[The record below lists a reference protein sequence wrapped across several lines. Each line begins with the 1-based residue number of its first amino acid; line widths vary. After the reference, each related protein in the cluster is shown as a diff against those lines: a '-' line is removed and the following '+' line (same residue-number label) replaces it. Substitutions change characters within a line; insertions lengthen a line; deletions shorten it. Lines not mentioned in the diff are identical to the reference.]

1 MKTAVAKAGVL
12 VAAACCAA
20 ALWGETA
27 VRAGAADGAGR
38 RSSVYDTAVA
48 WYRGAVDADGSGQF
62 VDSKGLRDVL
72 HANDSSHFTHDVR
85 RSRAESALPIERM
98 DVHCPYRNATLKDV
112 PCLVFPQSVVT
123 NEIVESAGA
132 TQYVCTATVN
142 HLDLP
147 NFLKDYPAGMACSN
161 YTFVIRFRRDA
172 PLHNK
177 WNSISGLLQGG
188 FSWTDGGDCGFSL
201 VLAGSADSPTRKFR
215 LYAGNTGTDDCDSY
229 REFPRSIVSTGIPEN
244 RWVDC
249 ALTVEG
255 GTNVWVG
262 YSWDS
267 SSSDAVHS
275 NRWVRWWRPA
285 LENGAGIA
293 ANRRSFVFGGE
304 NANAA
309 VTYTNTFSG
318 NNNDLKVLRGALHQF
333 AFWTNA
339 LTKAEVCE
347 AFGAPQPLAFGV
359 GMEGA
364 AANVFR
370 RSVSRVSSD
379 GAWEEL
385 DTTLTADS
393 PECAVDFFYGRD
405 YDANVSQILRIMPAA
420 SSGDGVVD
428 VAVNGRTAVRH
439 LALRPGRVAH
449 AFVEAAAFKA
459 GSNVVAVTRTDKGAA
474 ALVLDRIELGGGWQ
488 RGTASKENGGMSHEG
503 FSTNVVDLA
512 DGNMDHFKRGYVAN
526 DKRNAYTY
534 VPFRVPADVAGR
546 YDGEVDFHFVY
557 MPEEAKPF
565 PFEVL
570 LNGEALETYPA
581 VEIAKIY
588 TIHVP
593 AERLSAGDNLFTF
606 HATGTKSWANGG
618 LWRFQF
624 LKPKSATLLL
634 FR

>member
-1 MKTAVAKAGVL
+1 MKTATLKTGVL
-12 VAAACCAA
+12 GAAACCVA
-20 ALWGETA
+20 ALWGEAA
-27 VRAGAADGAGR
+27 VKTGVADAAGWQ
-38 RSSVYDTAVA
+38 SSVYDTAVA

-72 HANDSSHFTHDVR
+72 HANDPSHFTHGVK
-85 RSRAESALPIERM
+85 RSHSANALPVERM

-123 NEIVESAGA
+123 NETIESEGA

-142 HLDLP
+142 HLNLP
-147 NFLKDYPAGMACSN
+147 NFLKDYPAGIACSN
-161 YTFVIRFRRDA
+161 YTFVFRFRRDA

-177 WNSISGLLQGG
+177 WNSISGLLQCG
-188 FSWTDGGDCGFSL
+188 FIWQGGGDRGISL
-201 VLAGSADSPTRKFR
+201 ALAGDANSSSRKFR
-215 LYAGNTGTDDCDSY
+215 LYAGNVGTDDSVSY
-229 REFPRSIVSTGIPEN
+229 SEFPSSEVSTGIPEN

-255 GTNVWVG
+255 GTNVWIG

-267 SSSDAVHS
+267 SSSDTVHS
-275 NRWVRWWRPA
+275 NRWVRWWRPK
-285 LENGAGIA
+285 LQNGAAIA
-293 ANRRSFVFGGE
+293 ANSRWFIFGGE
-304 NANAA
+304 NANAT
-309 VTYTNTFSG
+309 VTYTNSFSG

-364 AANVFR
+364 AGRVFR

-393 PECAVDFFYGRD
+393 PECAIDFFYSRD
-405 YDANVSQILRIMPAA
+405 YDANVSQILRILPAA
-420 SSGDGVVD
+420 ASGDGVVD
-428 VAVNGRTAVRH
+428 VSVNGRTVARR

-459 GSNVVAVTRTDKGAA
+459 GSNVVAVTRTDRGAA
-474 ALVLDRIELGGGWQ
+474 ALVLDRIDLGGGWQ
-488 RGTASKENGGMSHEG
+488 RGSASENNGGMSHEG
-503 FSTNVVDLA
+503 HSTNVVDLA
-512 DGNMDHFKRGYVAN
+512 DGNMSHFKRGYVVN
-526 DKRNAYTY
+526 DRRNAYTY
-534 VPFRVPADVAGR
+534 FPFRVPADVAGR
-546 YDGEVDFHFVY
+546 YEGEVGFRFAYVPD
-557 MPEEAKPF
+557 ESKPF
-565 PFEVL
+565 PFEVI
-570 LNGEALETYPA
+570 LNGEVLESYSA
-581 VEIAKIY
+581 VDGGRVYAVS
-588 TIHVP
+588 VP
-593 AERLSAGDNLFTF
+593 AERLVAGDNLLTF
-606 HATGTKSWANGG
+606 HASGTKGWANGG

-624 LKPKSATLLL
+624 LKPRDSTLLL

>member
-12 VAAACCAA
+12 VAACCAA

-48 WYRGAVDADGSGQF
+48 WYRGAVDADGNGQF

-72 HANDSSHFTHDVR
+72 HANDPSHFTHDVK
-85 RSRAESALPIERM
+85 RSHPVNALPIERL
-98 DVHCPYRNATLKDV
+98 DVHCPYRNMTLKDV

-123 NEIVESAGA
+123 NETIESNGQ

-142 HLDLP
+142 HLNLP
-147 NFLKDYPAGMACSN
+147 NFLQDYPAGMACSN
-161 YTFVIRFRRDA
+161 YTFVLRFRRDA

-177 WNSISGLLQGG
+177 WNSISGVLQCG
-188 FSWTDGGDCGFSL
+188 FKWVSGGDCGLSL
-201 VLAGSADSPTRKFR
+201 ALAGSDGSSSRKFR
-215 LYAGNTGTDDCDSY
+215 LYAGSTGTDDAGSY
-229 REFPRSIVSTGIPEN
+229 SEFPRSVVSTGIPEN

-249 ALTVEG
+249 ALTVED
-255 GTNVWVG
+255 GTNVWIG

-275 NRWVRWWRPA
+275 NRWVRWWRPT
-285 LENGAGIA
+285 LQNGAGIA
-293 ANRRSFVFGGE
+293 ANQRKFIFGGE

-309 VTYTNTFSG
+309 VTYTNSFSG
-318 NNNDLKVLRGALHQF
+318 NNNDLKALRGALHQF

-347 AFGAPQPLAFGV
+347 AFGAPQPRAFSV

-364 AANVFR
+364 AGRVFR
-370 RSVSRVSSD
+370 RGVSRVSSD

-393 PECAVDFFYGRD
+393 PECSIDFFYGRD
-405 YDANVSQILRIMPAA
+405 YDANVSQILRILPAA
-420 SSGDGVVD
+420 GSGDGVVD
-428 VAVNGRTAVRH
+428 VAVNGRTAARH
-439 LALRPGRVAH
+439 LALRSGRVAH

-459 GSNVVAVTRTDKGAA
+459 GSNVVSVTRTDKGAA
-474 ALVLDRIELGGGWQ
+474 ALVLDRIDLGGGWQ
-488 RGTASKENGGMSHEG
+488 RGSAREEHGGMSHEHY
-503 FSTNVVDLA
+503 STNVVDLA
-512 DGNMDHFKRGYVAN
+512 DGNMGHFKRGYVVN

-534 VPFRVPADVAGR
+534 FPFRVPADVAGR
-546 YDGEVDFHFVY
+546 YDGEVGFRFVY
-557 MPEEAKPF
+557 VPEDARPF
-565 PFEVL
+565 SFEVL
-570 LNGEALETYPA
+570 LNGEVLESYSDVKAET
-581 VEIAKIY
+581 VY
-588 TIHVP
+588 TIPVL
-593 AERLSAGDNLFTF
+593 AGRLAAGGNLLTF
-606 HATGTKSWANGG
+606 HANGTKGWANGG